1 VSSAAKDAAAAAERS
16 PELTSRLGYLLKHAQ
31 LRLAELTT
39 AALEPFGLNGRE
51 LAVLIVLAE
60 GEPASQQEAARRLGI
75 DRTSMVAFLDT
86 LEEKGLVER
95 RPHAHDRRRN
105 AVELTT
111 AGRETMRAAR
121 RAGDE
126 AERRFL
132 APLSRPAGAALKES
146 LLALVESEG

>member
-1 VSSAAKDAAAAAERS
+1 MSSTAKGAAAAAERS
-16 PELTSRLGYLLKHAQ
+16 PDLTSRLGYLLKHAQ

-75 DRTSMVAFLDT
+75 DRTSMVAFLDA
-86 LEEKGLVER
+86 LEAKGLVER
-95 RPHAHDRRRN
+95 HPHAHDRRRN
-105 AVELTT
+105 VVELTA
-111 AGRETMRAAR
+111 AGRESLRAAR

-132 APLSRPAGAALKES
+132 APLSGPAGAALKEA
-146 LLALVESEG
+146 LLALIGAEA

>member
-1 VSSAAKDAAAAAERS
+1 VSSAARDAAAAQRS
-16 PELTSRLGYLLKHAQ
+16 PQLTSRLGYLLKHAQ

-39 AALEPFGLNGRE
+39 AALEPHGVNGRE
-51 LAVLIVLAE
+51 LAVLLVLGE
-60 GEPASQQEAARRLGI
+60 GEPASQQEAAQRLGI

-86 LEEKGLVER
+86 LQEKGLVER

-105 AVELTT
+105 VVELTT
-111 AGRETMRAAR
+111 AGRATMRDAR

-132 APLSRPAGAALKES
+132 APLDPAAAAALKRALLS
-146 LLALVESEG
+146 LIDAEG

>member
-1 VSSAAKDAAAAAERS
+1 MSSAAKDAAAAADRS

-31 LRLAELTT
+31 LRLAQFTT
-39 AALEPFGLNGRE
+39 AALEPYGLNGRE

-86 LEEKGLVER
+86 LEEKGLVAR

-105 AVELTT
+105 VVELTT
-111 AGRETMRAAR
+111 AGLETMRAAR
-121 RAGDE
+121 HASDE
-126 AERRFL
+126 AEGRFL
-132 APLSRPAGAALKES
+132 APLSRPAGAALKET
-146 LLALVESEG
+146 LLALIESEG

>member
-1 VSSAAKDAAAAAERS
+1 MSSAVRETAAAAERS

-31 LRLAELTT
+31 LQLAELTA
-39 AALEPFGLNGRE
+39 AALEPYGVNGRE

-75 DRTSMVAFLDT
+75 DRTSMVAFLDA
-86 LEEKGLVER
+86 LAAKGLVER

-105 AVELTT
+105 VVELT
-111 AGRETMRAAR
+111 ASGRETMRAAR
-121 RAGDE
+121 RASDE

-132 APLSRPAGAALKES
+132 APVSQSAAAALKET
-146 LLALVESEG
+146 LLALAGSEY